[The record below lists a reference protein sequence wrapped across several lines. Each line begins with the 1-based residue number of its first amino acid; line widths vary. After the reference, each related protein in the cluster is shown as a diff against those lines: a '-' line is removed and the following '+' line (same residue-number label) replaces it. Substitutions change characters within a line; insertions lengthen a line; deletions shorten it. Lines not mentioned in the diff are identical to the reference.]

1 MYAVFGC
8 GIFAGHKSCTNTYSF
23 PKNDV
28 IRKQWIA
35 FVRRTRKDFTEPT
48 KYECVWL
55 NRGRRRTFIPNRY
68 RLRLM
73 SRVRVRGLAVGLG
86 LGKGF
91 GLELGISD
99 RVRVRSAYGKVSP
112 TKAGPYRFRF
122 GIIKVRVLRFP

>member
-1 MYAVFGC
+1 M
-8 GIFAGHKSCTNTYSF
+8 
-23 PKNDV
+23 
-28 IRKQWIA
+28 
-35 FVRRTRKDFTEPT
+35 
-48 KYECVWL
+48 WL

-99 RVRVRSAYGKVSP
+99 RVRVRVRSAYGKVSP